1 MLNYYQQ
8 DAFGN
13 ALTVLTNRYGD
24 RFKGNLWELFS
35 NYNPHKDFSIS
46 GSKYYIAL
54 NSIPNKIKQDIVLK
68 IISTFNFHK
77 YSPNEVFATLAYLN
91 LCDTYGYFLMN
102 FIINAIS
109 VFDSD
114 DGYPTVSVYS
124 VENDEIYEY
133 DIKCIFNINQP
144 MSDLSFTRFGDEIHI
159 SINFAMLKNK
169 FSLFEG
175 LDDAV
180 IRRISTKLIEQDM
193 IKVNHCHWIYS
204 NINYIEYNYNR
215 IFNELS
221 FIVKNLQFLNNNG
234 LY

>member
-1 MLNYYQQ
+1 
-8 DAFGN
+8 
-13 ALTVLTNRYGD
+13 
-24 RFKGNLWELFS
+24 
-35 NYNPHKDFSIS
+35 
-46 GSKYYIAL
+46 
-54 NSIPNKIKQDIVLK
+54 
-68 IISTFNFHK
+68 
-77 YSPNEVFATLAYLN
+77 
-91 LCDTYGYFLMN
+91 MN

-193 IKVNHCHWIYS
+193 IKANHCHWIYS
-204 NINYIEYNYNR
+204 NINYIE
-215 IFNELS
+215 
-221 FIVKNLQFLNNNG
+221 
-234 LY
+234 